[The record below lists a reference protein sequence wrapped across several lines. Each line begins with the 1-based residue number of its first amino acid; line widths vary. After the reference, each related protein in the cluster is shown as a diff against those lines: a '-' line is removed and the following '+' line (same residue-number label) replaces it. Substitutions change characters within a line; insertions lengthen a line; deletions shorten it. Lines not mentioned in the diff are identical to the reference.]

1 MDLPTSS
8 FHASLE
14 EQWYEEEELGEI
26 QTVLELVPP
35 AYHQYFDVFSKV
47 KEEKLLLNH
56 TCDYHIELEGSL
68 PSVAVIYSLS
78 NHQSEK
84 LLDSISENL
93 ENFFIRSCSSATG
106 APVLL

>member
-1 MDLPTSS
+1 MDLPPSC

-14 EQWYEEEELGEI
+14 EKWYEEEEPEEI

-35 AYHQYFDVFSKV
+35 AYHQYFDVFSNV
-47 KEEKLLLNH
+47 KKDKLPLHH

-78 NHQSEK
+78 NHESEK
-84 LLDSISENL
+84 LLDYISENL
-93 ENFFIRSCSSATG
+93 EKVFIRSCSSSTG